1 MNKLRVVH
9 WIYLAIGLIS
19 TQANS
24 IFPGNELKLRIL
36 GLLPIVT
43 YFSRGRNVQLSFL
56 NSNHENAG

>member
-9 WIYLAIGLIS
+9 WIYLANGMIS

-24 IFPGNELKLRIL
+24 KFSGNELKLRIL
-36 GLLPIVT
+36 GLLPSVT
-43 YFSRGRNVQLSFL
+43 YFSRSRNVQLSFL